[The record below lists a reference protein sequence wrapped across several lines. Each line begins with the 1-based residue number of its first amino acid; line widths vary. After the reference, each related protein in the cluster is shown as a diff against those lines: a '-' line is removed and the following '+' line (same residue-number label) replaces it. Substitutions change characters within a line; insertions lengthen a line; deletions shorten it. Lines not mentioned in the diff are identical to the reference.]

1 MKNKLPYEE
10 PKYLFNIIPPT
21 DIICTSFGTDIDN
34 DIGKDEGENNGEWIP
49 NLFRNHITSNTL
61 KF

>member
-10 PKYLFNIIPPT
+10 PKYLLDIIPTT
-21 DIICTSFGTDIDN
+21 DIICTSIGTDIGN

-49 NLFRNHITSNTL
+49 NLFAIR
-61 KF
+61 